1 MLLYEDC
8 LNFRAE
14 MKNLFKYLIP
24 LAVVVAFFSATGY
37 GDRSSQDSTGYAIP
51 EQAMEISTSLSPDHS
66 GCFVPNRVSVSGPVT
81 FRCNARKTETRRHTF
96 QVIKSCK
103 LINVGTAFFLQRRC
117 PIIIPTSITA
127 HTHKLV
133 WIGRLTI

>member
-1 MLLYEDC
+1 
-8 LNFRAE
+8 

-24 LAVVVAFFSATGY
+24 LAVVVAFLSATGY
-37 GDRSSQDSTGYAIP
+37 GDRSSQDFTGYAIP

-66 GCFVPNRVSVSGPVT
+66 GCSVPSRVSVSGPAT
-81 FRCNARKTETRRHTF
+81 FRCNARKTETSRHTF
-96 QVIKSCK
+96 EVIKSGK
-103 LINVGTAFFLQRRC
+103 HINVGTAFFLQRRC
-117 PIIIPTSITA
+117 PAVIHTSITA